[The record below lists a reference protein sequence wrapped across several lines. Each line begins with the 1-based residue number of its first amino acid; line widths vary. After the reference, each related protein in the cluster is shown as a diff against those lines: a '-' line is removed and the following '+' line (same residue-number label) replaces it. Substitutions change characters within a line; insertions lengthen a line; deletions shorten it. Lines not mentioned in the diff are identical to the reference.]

1 MKRHRL
7 GSNRRRSY
15 KMKADELRE
24 EMAVGGV
31 VSELTV
37 GRNGGYEASVSGSHL
52 GRFKNR
58 GAALAAI
65 VRKME
70 KDKFFGNIF
79 TVNDRGNVT
88 QLAVRLNPK
97 GKGVLSRAVHSWV

>member
-7 GSNRRRSY
+7 GSGRRRSY
-15 KMKADELRE
+15 KMKPDELRE
-24 EMAVGGV
+24 EMSEGGV
-31 VSELTV
+31 VSE
-37 GRNGGYEASVSGSHL
+37 GRNGGYEASVSGKHL

-65 VRKME
+65 VRTMDKE
-70 KDKFFGNIF
+70 KFWGNIF
-79 TVNDRGNVT
+79 TVNDHGNVT